1 MPVSRCIQE
10 CIVLSMYGVTK
21 FIIYVHLTFYTV
33 MATASIAIDTTVL
46 ATDAHVSSSLEDEEV
61 ILNLSSG
68 TYYGLNAV
76 GQRVWMLIQ
85 NPQTVGEIC
94 DELGEEFDVTRD
106 RVESDVVTLLEEMH
120 AEGLI
125 RIEANAKN
133 NHL

>member
-1 MPVSRCIQE
+1 
-10 CIVLSMYGVTK
+10 MYGVTK

>member
-1 MPVSRCIQE
+1 M
-10 CIVLSMYGVTK
+10 LSMCGVTK
-21 FIIYVHLTFYTV
+21 FTIYVHLTFYTV

-46 ATDAHVSSSLEDEEV
+46 ATDAHVSSSLKDEEV
-61 ILNLSSG
+61 ILNLASG

-106 RVESDVVTLLEEMH
+106 RVEADVVTLLEEMH